1 MSTKYTVYRVEA
13 CSGAGDTGT
22 PRAPRKIRG
31 GRLRSIRGIRGLGDW
46 TLQGHRGAGAHREV
60 MLREDSISE
69 NALSLRHS
77 AA

>member
-1 MSTKYTVYRVEA
+1 MSTKYTVYTVEA

-31 GRLRSIRGIRGLGDW
+31 DGYGAYGGSVVSGTELYRATVGR
-46 TLQGHRGAGAHREV
+46 GAHREV

-69 NALSLRHS
+69 NALSLHHS